1 MAAKRKGL
9 MIVLISSKLLAF
21 SSFCRIFALESFFFN
36 VIQMVKHLYII
47 AGCNGAGKTTASKT
61 ILPKSLLIKEF
72 ITSPCL

>member
-9 MIVLISSKLLAF
+9 MIVLISSKLLAL
-21 SSFCRIFALESFFFN
+21 SSFCRIFALESFFN

-61 ILPKSLLIKEF
+61 ILPKSLLVKEF